1 MAITAAQVNDLRQ
14 RTGAGMMDCKRALE
28 EANGDIQ
35 KAIEILRK
43 KGASVA
49 AKRAE
54 KSANEGLV
62 VTKVSDDKKTATI
75 LEINCETDFV
85 AKSEDFVNLAKFVI
99 DAVHKSKPK
108 NVEELMKNSDVQD
121 KLNDVLGKV
130 GEKIE
135 ISRFD
140 IMDVTNGLLVD
151 YIHMGSK
158 LGVLIKFEDVVSGT
172 DELFAIG
179 KDMAMQVAAMN
190 PISVKREDVPKTVVD
205 KEIEIYKEL
214 AKKEGKPEQMLEKIA
229 MGRLNKFYQENVL
242 LEQAFI
248 KDNSKT
254 VGDLLKN
261 LIRSTGL
268 PQRLPGLI
276 ASISAMR
283 RNNFGSQGLKNIKT
297 FFYI

>member
-62 VTKVSDDKKTATI
+62 VTKVSDDKKSATI

-85 AKSEDFVNLAKFVI
+85 AKSDDFVNLAKFVI
-99 DAVHKSKPK
+99 NAVHKNKPK
-108 NVEELMKNSDVQD
+108 NVEELLKNSDVQD
-121 KLNDVLGKV
+121 KLNEVLGKV

-140 IMDVTNGLLVD
+140 IMEANDGLLVD

-158 LGVLIKFEDVVSGT
+158 LGVLIKFEDVKAGN
-172 DELFAIG
+172 DELYLIG

-190 PISVKREDVPKTVVD
+190 PISVTREDVPKATVD

-229 MGRLNKFYQENVL
+229 LGRLNKFYQENVL

-254 VGDLLKN
+254 VSDLLKEFN
-261 LIRSTGL
+261 TKHSSNTKVARFDRFHLGDE
-268 PQRLPGLI
+268 
-276 ASISAMR
+276 
-283 RNNFGSQGLKNIKT
+283 KK
-297 FFYI
+297 

>member
-62 VTKVSDDKKTATI
+62 VTKLSDDKKFGTI

-99 DAVHKSKPK
+99 DAIHKNKPK

-140 IMDVTNGLLVD
+140 IIEAKDGLLVD

-158 LGVLIKFEDVVSGT
+158 LGVLIKFDDVKAGN
-172 DELFAIG
+172 DELYLIG

-190 PISVKREDVPKTVVD
+190 PISVKREDVPKDTVE

-254 VGDLLKN
+254 VSDLLKEFN
-261 LIRSTGL
+261 TKHSSNAKVARFDRFHLGDE
-268 PQRLPGLI
+268 
-276 ASISAMR
+276 
-283 RNNFGSQGLKNIKT
+283 KK
-297 FFYI
+297 

>member
-62 VTKVSDDKKTATI
+62 VTKLSDDKKSATI

-99 DAVHKSKPK
+99 DAAHKNKPK
-108 NVEELMKNSDVQD
+108 NVEELLKYSDVQD

-140 IMDVTNGLLVD
+140 IMEAKDGLLVD

-158 LGVLIKFEDVVSGT
+158 LGVLIKFEDVITGS
-172 DELFAIG
+172 DELYLIG

-190 PISVKREDVPKTVVD
+190 PISVKREDVPKETVD

-254 VGDLLKN
+254 VSDLLKEFN
-261 LIRSTGL
+261 
-268 PQRLPGLI
+268 
-276 ASISAMR
+276 AKH
-283 RNNFGSQGLKNIKT
+283 GSNAKVARFDRFHLGDEKK
-297 FFYI
+297 

>member
-1 MAITAAQVNDLRQ
+1 
-14 RTGAGMMDCKRALE
+14 MMDCKRALE

-62 VTKVSDDKKTATI
+62 VTKVSDDKKYATI

-85 AKSEDFVNLAKFVI
+85 AKSEDFVNLAKFVL

-121 KLNDVLGKV
+121 KLNEVLGKV

-140 IMDVTNGLLVD
+140 IMEAKDGLLVD

-158 LGVLIKFEDVVSGT
+158 LGVLINFDDVKAGS
-172 DELFAIG
+172 DELYLIG

-190 PISVKREDVPKTVVD
+190 PISVKREDVPKATVD

-254 VGDLLKN
+254 VSDLLKEFN
-261 LIRSTGL
+261 TKHNSNVKVARFDRFHLGDE
-268 PQRLPGLI
+268 
-276 ASISAMR
+276 
-283 RNNFGSQGLKNIKT
+283 KK
-297 FFYI
+297 

>member
-1 MAITAAQVNDLRQ
+1 MAITAAQVNELRKK
-14 RTGAGMMDCKRALE
+14 TGAGMMDCKRALQ
-28 EANGDIQ
+28 EADGDIQ

-54 KSANEGLV
+54 KSANEGMII
-62 VTKVSDDKKTATI
+62 TKVSDDNKSGTI

-85 AKSEDFVNLAKFVI
+85 AKSEDFVGLANFVV
-99 DAVHKSKPK
+99 DEVHKSKPK
-108 NVEELMKNSDVQD
+108 SVDELMKNSAVLD
-121 KLNDVLGKV
+121 KLNEILGKV

-140 IMDVTNGLLVD
+140 AMETANGLLVD

-158 LGVLIKFEDVVSGT
+158 LGVLIKFDDLTEGN
-172 DELFAIG
+172 DELQAIG

-190 PISVKREDVPKTVVD
+190 PISVKREDVPKETID

-214 AKKEGKPEQMLEKIA
+214 AKKEGKPEQILDKIA
-229 MGRLNKFYQENVL
+229 QGRLNKFFQENVL
-242 LEQAFI
+242 LEQAYI

-254 VGDLLKN
+254 VGDLLKEFN
-261 LIRSTGL
+261 SKHKSNAK
-268 PQRLPGLI
+268 I
-276 ASISAMR
+276 AR
-283 RNNFGSQGLKNIKT
+283 FDRYHLGDENK
-297 FFYI
+297 

>member
-28 EANGDIQ
+28 EASGDIQ

-62 VTKVSDDKKTATI
+62 VTKVSDDKKSATI

-99 DAVHKSKPK
+99 DAAHKNKPK
-108 NVEELMKNSDVQD
+108 NVEELLKISDVQD

-140 IMDVTNGLLVD
+140 IMEANDGLLVD

-158 LGVLIKFEDVVSGT
+158 LGVLIKFDDVNEGS
-172 DELFAIG
+172 DELYLIG

-190 PISVKREDVPKTVVD
+190 PISIKREDVPKATVE

-254 VGDLLKN
+254 VSDLLKEFN
-261 LIRSTGL
+261 TKHSSSTKVTRFDRFHLGDE
-268 PQRLPGLI
+268 
-276 ASISAMR
+276 
-283 RNNFGSQGLKNIKT
+283 KK
-297 FFYI
+297 